1 MTLKQST
8 FLASFGQLFFIC
20 KIFGLN
26 PQAFGSFGKKIQLIP
41 SGLGKLYVL
50 IITII
55 VFALYN
61 VLIYAFVDEDKEL
74 RAQQSTLTFVIGL
87 FLNYI
92 SPVMLVVDQL
102 SAIQNDK
109 KLGEFFNRISKLDY
123 CLAKEG
129 IFINNTIIQ
138 NRLFYGLLIIFSFE
152 ILIVIATYFM
162 LIDFS
167 QWISVLWFVS
177 MIPSLLSAIDKLWFS
192 NILYGVKQR
201 FEALNE
207 DLESLVAQH
216 TKLKNYKETVEFGSD
231 FNLGYLHKE
240 IFSNKRVSGLTS
252 SDKKS
257 KIKPIEMNDL
267 NLASLNINLK
277 NQSLVST
284 ISGTKVENIV
294 SDLNKLDSKLNTIC
308 QLHDELCEIGK
319 SLNELWSLQILALM
333 AYGFLIFT
341 AQLYFFYCS
350 TQNQPIPYLFL
361 SAKNSIITAVF
372 LLYTS
377 WRCVYIIYISWR
389 TSLECKRTGI
399 SLHKV
404 GVAAD
409 NNDVYEI
416 VNHLSLKLLNHSVD
430 FSACG
435 FFSLDMETLYG
446 VTGGITSYLII
457 LIQFNLA
464 GQQQMEAINKS
475 NWNGTNSDFALTV
488 STDSSSMISG
498 TGTTGYTN
506 MSTTESTQFF

>member
-1 MTLKQST
+1 
-8 FLASFGQLFFIC
+8 
-20 KIFGLN
+20 
-26 PQAFGSFGKKIQLIP
+26 
-41 SGLGKLYVL
+41 
-50 IITII
+50 
-55 VFALYN
+55 
-61 VLIYAFVDEDKEL
+61 
-74 RAQQSTLTFVIGL
+74 
-87 FLNYI
+87 
-92 SPVMLVVDQL
+92 MLVVDQL
-102 SAIQNDK
+102 RAINNDK
-109 KLGEFFNRISKLDY
+109 KLGDLFNRISKLDY

-129 IFINNTIIQ
+129 IFINNAIIH
-138 NRLFYGLLIIFSFE
+138 NRLFYSV
-152 ILIVIATYFM
+152 LIVFGFEVSIVLSTF
-162 LIDFS
+162 LILVDFS
-167 QWISVLWFVS
+167 KWISILWFVS
-177 MIPSLLSAIDKLWFS
+177 IIPSLLSCLDKLWFAT
-192 NILYGVKQR
+192 ILFGIKQR

-207 DLESLVAQH
+207 DLESLVIQY
-216 TKLKNYKETVEFGSD
+216 TKLKNFKEAAEFAND

-240 IFSNKRVSGLTS
+240 IFLNKRVPGLPSSG
-252 SDKKS
+252 KKS
-257 KIKPIEMNDL
+257 KIAPTDL
-267 NLASLNINLK
+267 KNFNLASMNLHLNNK

-284 ISGTKVENIV
+284 ISRTKMDTILSNT
-294 SDLNKLDSKLNTIC
+294 DKLDSKLNSIC

-350 TQNQPIPYLFL
+350 TQNQPIPYLFR
-361 SAKNSIITAVF
+361 SAKNPIITAVF

-389 TSLECKRTGI
+389 TSLECKKTGI

-464 GQQQMEAINKS
+464 GQQQIEAINKV
-475 NWNGTNSDFALTV
+475 NWNGTLGDFGVLATTQSSV
-488 STDSSSMISG
+488 SQVASSSTYM
-498 TGTTGYTN
+498 TTVKEN
-506 MSTTESTQFF
+506 